1 MAQTTKIDVLA
12 TKQNI
17 KEIDKQTERQTD
29 GLSDKY
35 GIRLTNTEI
44 EN

>member
-29 GLSDKY
+29 GLWEIQTE
-35 GIRLTNTEI
+35 GHIQTNMV
-44 EN
+44 